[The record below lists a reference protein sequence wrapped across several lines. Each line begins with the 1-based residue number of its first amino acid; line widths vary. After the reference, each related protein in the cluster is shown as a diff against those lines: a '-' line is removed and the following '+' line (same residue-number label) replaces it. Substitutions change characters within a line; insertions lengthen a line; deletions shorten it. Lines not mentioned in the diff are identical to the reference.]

1 MSARTRIQAFKAS
14 RFESFFDDLFA
25 GAKTTDDTIF

>member
-14 RFESFFDDLFA
+14 RFESFFDDLLV
-25 GAKTTDDTIF
+25 GVETTDDTIF